1 VKRYQYKNSLY
12 LYLRQFV
19 LIFVNLL
26 SVSVIL
32 NALGLNDYALYTTIL
47 AAVTLLSFLPSA
59 IGSTSQRNLSFE
71 IGIGNIRSVQKI
83 ININLMTYCVIA
95 LISLAIITMSLII
108 INTVLVEN
116 FTNIKGK
123 QILIFGVSISFFC
136 TIANSFSISILI
148 ATQKITTYA
157 RFSIIEALLKLMPPI
172 CVYFI
177 QSLKIEIFSM
187 VLICVSCFSSFLYMK
202 AATKSSDYFK
212 LSKSYWTLNNLI
224 GTLNFSGWTIFG
236 QLTTMLRKNG
246 TLLVFGWFYDP
257 IVVASR
263 AIAQSVANQFIMVAG
278 NIGQSV
284 SPSLVVDYSQ
294 GNSLKMQ
301 ATAITASKVIF
312 ILSWILFVPF
322 LMIGH
327 HIYEIWLIKPP
338 AYLAVFAQIM
348 IVEALITAVA
358 YPVMTIARAP
368 GVVGKYE
375 FVLGVMQMILVS
387 LVFLMSY
394 YRMEPSDI
402 LLMGLFFTVLAFF
415 VRLKFASYLAGLNIF
430 EYVKKALLPMF
441 LVIIPTM
448 IGFYAFSEMGLHD
461 FFHGVIGVF
470 LIWITNIILFIFI
483 ALSHH
488 ERHEIV
494 SILKGAKNDQI
505 NI

>member
-12 LYLRQFV
+12 LYLRQFFLV
-19 LIFVNLL
+19 FVNLL
-26 SVSVIL
+26 SVTAIL
-32 NALGLNDYALYTTIL
+32 NALGVIDYALYTTIL

-71 IGIGNIRSVQKI
+71 IGIGNIKSIQKI

-95 LISLAIITMSLII
+95 LTSLAIITISLII
-108 INTVLVEN
+108 INTVLVES
-116 FTNIKGK
+116 FTSIKGK

-148 ATQKITTYA
+148 ATQKISTYA
-157 RFSIIEALLKLMPPI
+157 KFSIFEALLKLFPPV

-177 QSLKIEIFSM
+177 QNMKIEIFSM

-202 AATKSSDYFK
+202 AAIKSSNYFK
-212 LSKSYWTLNNLI
+212 LNKSYWTLNHLV

-246 TLLVFGWFYDP
+246 ILLVFGWFYDP
-257 IVVASR
+257 VVVASR

-284 SPSLVVDYSQ
+284 SPSLVMDYSQ
-294 GNSLKMQ
+294 GNSINMQ
-301 ATAITASKVIF
+301 STAITASKVIF

-322 LMIGH
+322 LIVGH
-327 HIYEIWLIKPP
+327 HIYELWLIKPP
-338 AYLAVFAQIM
+338 AYLGVFAQIM
-348 IVEALITAVA
+348 IIESLITAIA

-368 GVVGKYE
+368 GIVGKYE
-375 FVLGVMQMILVS
+375 FVLGIMQMILFS
-387 LVFLMSY
+387 LVLLMSQHH
-394 YRMEPSDI
+394 MQPSNI
-402 LLMGLFFTVLAFF
+402 LLMGLFFTVMAFF
-415 VRLKFASYLAGLNIF
+415 VRLKFASILAGLNIL
-430 EYVKKALLPMF
+430 EYVKNALLPMF
-441 LVIIPTM
+441 LVIIPTI
-448 IGFYAFSEMGLHD
+448 IGFYAFSEMGFYSL
-461 FFHGVIGVF
+461 FHGVIGVL
-470 LIWITNIILFIFI
+470 LIWIINITLFIFI

-505 NI
+505 NT

>member
-1 VKRYQYKNSLY
+1 MKRYQYKNSLY

-26 SVSVIL
+26 SVSAIL
-32 NALGLNDYALYTTIL
+32 NALGVNDYALYTTIL
-47 AAVTLLSFLPSA
+47 AAVTFLSFLPSA

-71 IGIGNIRSVQKI
+71 IGTGNNRSVQKI

-148 ATQKITTYA
+148 ATQKISTYA

-246 TLLVFGWFYDP
+246 ILLVFGWFYDP

-284 SPSLVVDYSQ
+284 SPSLVMDYSQ

-322 LMIGH
+322 LM
-327 HIYEIWLIKPP
+327 
-338 AYLAVFAQIM
+338 
-348 IVEALITAVA
+348 
-358 YPVMTIARAP
+358 
-368 GVVGKYE
+368 
-375 FVLGVMQMILVS
+375 S
-387 LVFLMSY
+387 
-394 YRMEPSDI
+394 
-402 LLMGLFFTVLAFF
+402 
-415 VRLKFASYLAGLNIF
+415 
-430 EYVKKALLPMF
+430 
-441 LVIIPTM
+441 
-448 IGFYAFSEMGLHD
+448 
-461 FFHGVIGVF
+461 
-470 LIWITNIILFIFI
+470 
-483 ALSHH
+483 
-488 ERHEIV
+488 
-494 SILKGAKNDQI
+494 
-505 NI
+505 